1 MILNLVNKVVNAL
14 PRYDNLISR
23 INVSSVNPALNQ
35 YLLTVKDRV
44 LIKLNLNFK
53 IRLVENP

>member
-14 PRYDNLISR
+14 PRYDNLIFR